1 MVDLTYYAY
10 DSQAIYTNP
19 VTFDP
24 YGAIPP
30 NSTPIAPPALTGTE
44 VAQLQS
50 DGWVILAVR
59 PPAPPEPTPAPPP
72 PVILNKVDF
81 LRLFYQ
87 QERIDI
93 RAAGTV
99 NPIIADYQYMLD
111 AAVTVN
117 LQDPDILTGIPML
130 EHAGLI
136 GPGRAAQILA
146 NEPPVPNGEEALP
159 DEAIV

>member
-1 MVDLTYYAY
+1 MLTYYAY

-24 YGAIPP
+24 YGPIPP

-50 DGWVILAVR
+50 DGWVILSER

-111 AAVTVN
+111 AATTVS
-117 LQDPDILTGIPML
+117 LSDPDILTGIPML
-130 EHAGLI
+130 EAAGLL

-146 NEPPVPNGEEALP
+146 NEPPVPNGEPVLPAEA
-159 DEAIV
+159 VV

>member
-1 MVDLTYYAY
+1 MLTYYAY

-24 YGAIPP
+24 YGPIPT
-30 NSTPIAPPALTGTE
+30 NATPLAPPALSGTE

-50 DGWVILAVR
+50 DGWVILSER

-81 LRLFYQ
+81 LRLFTQ
-87 QERIDI
+87 TERINI
-93 RAAGTV
+93 RAAAAV
-99 NPIIADYQYMLD
+99 NAVVADYQYMLD
-111 AAVTVN
+111 AATTVD
-117 LQDPDILTGIPML
+117 LSDPDILAGVPLL
-130 EHAGLI
+130 EQAGLI

-146 NEPPVPNGEEALP
+146 NEPPV
-159 DEAIV
+159 

>member
-1 MVDLTYYAY
+1 MLTYYAY

-24 YGAIPP
+24 YGPIPP
-30 NSTPIAPPALTGTE
+30 NSTPIAPPALSGTE

-50 DGWVILAVR
+50 DGWVILSER

-93 RAAGTV
+93 RAAGVV

-117 LQDPDILTGIPML
+117 LQDPDILTGVPLL
-130 EHAGLI
+130 EQAGLI

-146 NEPPVPNGEEALP
+146 NEPPVPNGEPILP